1 MPWINNW
8 VANQAY
14 SRYNQMIGDIRKVQN
29 DIEDAWHRNQAGFE
43 AQALAAYKQN
53 PAQAVEMLTNYSCN
67 QAQQATQRYRK
78 LGEYLFVKYLDGN
91 IKKEKDGK
99 FERNAAG
106 VPVQPTFGGYN
117 QEYFDAIVKDGDAE
131 HLRVLEMEK

>member
-1 MPWINNW
+1 
-8 VANQAY
+8 
-14 SRYNQMIGDIRKVQN
+14 
-29 DIEDAWHRNQAGFE
+29 
-43 AQALAAYKQN
+43 
-53 PAQAVEMLTNYSCN
+53 MLTNYSCN
-67 QAQQATQRYRK
+67 QAQQSTQRYRK

-91 IKKEKDGK
+91 IKKEKNGK
-99 FERNAAG
+99 FERNADG